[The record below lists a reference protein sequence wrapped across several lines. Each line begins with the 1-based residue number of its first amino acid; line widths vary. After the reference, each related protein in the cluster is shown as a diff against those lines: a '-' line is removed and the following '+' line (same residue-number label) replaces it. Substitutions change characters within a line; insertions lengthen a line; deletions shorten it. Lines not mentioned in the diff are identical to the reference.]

1 MYSGLLIAKYL
12 CCLRYDGSMLEENV
26 FEKAIEEGAASPGY
40 TGLVQWATSELKN
53 FHELENNVNA
63 VSC

>member
-1 MYSGLLIAKYL
+1 
-12 CCLRYDGSMLEENV
+12 MLEENV